1 MTSAEWTP
9 DDDPLVGIVDE
20 EGCVVS
26 GERADLVADLETVVA
41 DAGGDVVCGPID
53 RLTEREPSV
62 LVAVGEP
69 ALLAAV
75 RAETTVPVLPVDAGR
90 GIRSVPSSRLAA
102 AVRTV
107 LDGESHRRQW
117 PVLDV
122 AVDGDGRYRALFD
135 VTLVT
140 DEPARI
146 SEFGVRSRDR
156 EVAQFR
162 ADGVVVATP
171 AGSHGYADAAGG
183 PLLSPAIDGV
193 AVVPISPF
201 VTQTRH
207 WVLPDDDLYLSVER
221 EEGPVALCIDDDAVA
236 TITPDSTVVIAASGS
251 LSTLVVPDGRGYFGS
266 PDSSA

>member
-20 EGCVVS
+20 EGS
-26 GERADLVADLETVVA
+26 GASRKRDDLVADLETVVDA
-41 DAGGDVVCGPID
+41 AGGDVVRGPID
-53 RLTEREPSV
+53 RLTDREPSV

-75 RAETTVPVLPVDAGR
+75 RAEATVPVLPVDAGR
-90 GIRSVPSSRLAA
+90 GVRSVPSTRLAA

-107 LDGESHRRQW
+107 LDGESHRRRR
-117 PVLDV
+117 PVLGV
-122 AVDGDGRYRALFD
+122 TVDGDDRYRALFD

-156 EVAQFR
+156 RVAQFR

-183 PLLSPAIDGV
+183 PLLSPAVDGV

-201 VTQTRH
+201 VTQTRR
-207 WVLPDDDLYLSVER
+207 WVLPDDDLRLSVER

-236 TITPDSTVVIAASGS
+236 TITPDSTVAIATEGS
-251 LSTLVVPDGRGYFGS
+251 LSTLVVPDGRD
-266 PDSSA
+266 DSGLDDAT